1 MRERVAVAVTALN
14 GIDEITKAATAIHKS
29 ADKVSTQA
37 DTLRSQLSRLL
48 GQAMNA
54 LDGVAAVGSGRDAG
68 SGADSGD
75 AA

>member
-1 MRERVAVAVTALN
+1 MLVAEAVAALN

-29 ADKVSTQA
+29 ADKVSSQA
-37 DTLRSQLSRLL
+37 DTLRSQLTRLL
-48 GQAMNA
+48 GQAMSA
-54 LDGVAAVGSGRDAG
+54 LDGVAALDAGPGAG